1 VCLRPTP
8 SKAPVHCPTPA
19 ITHNQTSVV
28 FIAATTTSPQQLRKH
43 TTMAEIISALGE
55 LVEDFPPSYD
65 ESTST
70 TSSSFPRFSSGGNHH
85 NNTHDASTSSPGGPR
100 PGSTAS
106 SSLPLSSIFPSPI
119 SAHLSTLPAQMRAAQ
134 LAHAN
139 TQASL
144 DLDIIDRLVPA
155 ISAFL
160 SDLSASSS
168 ARGAPPLAEL
178 TLIPTSAVPA
188 RSGWALSDAA
198 ERRRQGEVVRVM
210 RVDLGEPSS
219 TKAQDGKVDRHPTD
233 EKKNPSQR
241 RRSVGDDDSDEG
253 DGAVLYSDSRAA
265 GFDEWGRF
273 TDDGEDGLGAET
285 KKGGEGTFFRDE
297 KAARRL
303 AAYLSP
309 REVVQTERR
318 VVQQVV
324 VEAKKEKG
332 LWRWGR
338 KKSETTPAPASYA
351 APTPVVLRSPPP
363 DTAIKGYDE
372 RINVGV
378 RADEVTFRKEN
389 DWGMW
394 ETLTGFGI
402 IVTVRVKKA

>member
-1 VCLRPTP
+1 
-8 SKAPVHCPTPA
+8 
-19 ITHNQTSVV
+19 
-28 FIAATTTSPQQLRKH
+28 
-43 TTMAEIISALGE
+43 MAEIVSALGE

-70 TSSSFPRFSSGGNHH
+70 TSSSFPRFSSGTH
-85 NNTHDASTSSPGGPR
+85 NNHDSSTSSPGSR
-100 PGSTAS
+100 PGSTS

-139 TQASL
+139 TQASR
-144 DLDIIDRLVPA
+144 DLDTIDRLVPA

-160 SDLSASSS
+160 ADLNASSS
-168 ARGAPPLAEL
+168 TRGAPPLAEL
-178 TLIPTSAVPA
+178 TLVPASAVPA

-210 RVDLGEPSS
+210 RVDLGEPS

-233 EKKNPSQR
+233 EKKPNPSR
-241 RRSVGDDDSDEG
+241 HRHLDGDDSDEG
-253 DGAVLYSDSRAA
+253 DGAALYSDSRAA

-273 TDDGEDGLGAET
+273 TDDAEDGLGAET

-309 REVVQTERR
+309 RDVVQTERR
-318 VVQQVV
+318 AVQQVV
-324 VEAKKEKG
+324 VEVKKEKSG
-332 LWRWGR
+332 WRWGR
-338 KKSETTPAPASYA
+338 KKGETTPAPASFA
-351 APTPVVLRSPPP
+351 APTPVALSSPPP

-372 RINVGV
+372 RVNVGV

-402 IVTVRVKKA
+402 IVTVRVKKT